1 MTGPDRLVLFAPG
14 AGAPSTSPWMEAW
27 AARLAALGQVVRFD
41 YPYVRAGRRRPDPL
55 PALVEAHAAALAGAR
70 AARSGPAV
78 LVGKSMGSRVGC
90 HLSLREQV
98 AALVCLG
105 YPLRGASGRLRDEVL
120 LALRTP
126 ILFVQGTRDPLC
138 PLDALEAVR
147 SRMAAPSSL
156 HRVEGGDH
164 SLQVGRRALRER
176 GQTQDQVDARVLAA
190 IRDFLAEVSACGWA
204 P

>member
-1 MTGPDRLVLFAPG
+1 MTSQGRLLLFAPG
-14 AGAPSTSPWMEAW
+14 AGAPSTSPWMAAW
-27 AARLAALGQVVRFD
+27 AARLAALGEVVRFD
-41 YPYVRAGRRRPDPL
+41 YPYALAGRRRPDPL
-55 PALVEAHAAALAGAR
+55 PALVKAHAEALAAAR
-70 AARSGPAV
+70 ASRPGPAI

-90 HLSLREQV
+90 HLSLQEEV
-98 AALVCLG
+98 AGLVCLG

-156 HRVEGGDH
+156 HVVEGGGH
-164 SLQVGRRALRER
+164 SLEVGRRALRER
-176 GQTQDQVDARVLAA
+176 GETQDDVDGRALAA
-190 IRDFLAEVSACGWA
+190 IGDFVAARVTSR
-204 P
+204 